1 MSLSKLSVNYLFF
14 GIFFAIIAALHCF
27 HVYLIDQGDAW
38 LKLQFI
44 LNALFQCFIEVFVLA
59 TLAYWLQTRAPKWVW
74 LSFIGCTMVIF
85 LLHCVEFFL
94 MRLMDI
100 SIQYGLGMVFDE
112 TLENFIEML
121 LATHVPM
128 GTWILALLIGGGAV
142 VGGVA
147 LYLKSQK
154 WCVQHPIQFRKSW
167 MLSLG
172 VLPLLLISTG
182 ETAIVH
188 RELAQA
194 LPWKRTFLGPREPIV
209 ALEHHLA
216 SAPQEKEIL
225 EKMGRL
231 KMGNHQKPDLFLFVI
246 ESLRPDYITEQTAPH
261 LHRFKEEFISP
272 EKSLASGNG
281 TQLSWFSIFYSKFPF
296 YFSQMEK
303 WKSGGLG
310 LRCLKELGYEV
321 HVLSSTRL
329 SYYRM
334 DQRIFGQGIV
344 DSFSLFPACE
354 NMAAHESDWK
364 VFEALNEKVEN
375 EKKGGRCFIVFL
387 ESTHF
392 GYSFPEG
399 PFAPYDDGV
408 KHLQIAFSM
417 KGLEKVKNRYRNAIH
432 YTDCLFGQFEAS
444 LKKSGG
450 WDEAMIVVTG
460 DHGEEFYENGHL
472 FHASNL
478 SPQQINV
485 PLYFKFGHV
494 RKSCSLTSHIDIFP
508 SVLHYLL
515 GDTASFEG
523 LFDGESIFSEQKW
536 PYAIV
541 GRYNGSRSPYEFL
554 IHNGKSSLLARFND
568 KGRIF
573 NADALQILEMD
584 GDELGSFTP
593 ALRKITS
600 GSMSI
605 DLRRAD

>member
-1 MSLSKLSVNYLFF
+1 MKLSKLSVNYLFF
-14 GIFFAIIAALHCF
+14 GIFFAIIATLHCF
-27 HVYLIDQGDAW
+27 HVCLIDQGDAW
-38 LKLQFI
+38 LKLQYIINTF
-44 LNALFQCFIEVFVLA
+44 FQCFLEALVLA
-59 TLAYWLQTRAPKWVW
+59 AIACLLQTHAPKWIC

-100 SIQYGLGMVFDE
+100 SIQFGLGMVFDE

-121 LATHVPM
+121 LATHVPL
-128 GTWILALLIGGGAV
+128 GTWILAVLIGGAV
-142 VGGVA
+142 VIGGMS
-147 LYLKSQK
+147 LYLRSQK
-154 WCVQHPIQFRKSW
+154 WIQLHPIKFKKSLA
-167 MLSLG
+167 MALG
-172 VLPLLLISTG
+172 SLPLLLIAADRIFSAS

-194 LPWKRTFLGPREPIV
+194 LPWKRTFLGPRELIV
-209 ALEHHLA
+209 ALEHCL
-216 SAPQEKEIL
+216 SSPPQEQEML
-225 EKMGRL
+225 EKIGRL
-231 KMGNHQKPDLFLFVI
+231 KMGKQHKPDLFLFVI
-246 ESLRPDYITEQTAPH
+246 ESLRPDYITEETAPH
-261 LHRFKEEFISP
+261 LHRFKQEFICP
-272 EKSLASGNG
+272 EVSLASGNG

-310 LRCLKELGYEV
+310 LRSLKELGYQV

-334 DQRIFGQGIV
+334 DQRIFGQEIA
-344 DSFSLFPACE
+344 DSFSLFPADDK
-354 NMAAHESDWK
+354 MAAHESDWK
-364 VFEALNEKVEN
+364 VFEALSKKIEKE
-375 EKKGGRCFIVFL
+375 EKGGRCFIIFL

-399 PFAPYDDGV
+399 PFAPYDDGI

-432 YTDCLFGQFEAS
+432 YTDCLFGQFVAS

-485 PLYFKFGHV
+485 PLYFKLGSA
-494 RKSCSLTSHIDIFP
+494 KGACTLASHIDIFP

-523 LFDGESIFSEQKW
+523 LFDGESIFSRQKW

-554 IHNGKSSLLARFND
+554 IHNGESSLLARFND

-573 NADALQILEMD
+573 NADALHILEMD
-584 GDELGSFTP
+584 EDGLRSFTP
-593 ALRKITS
+593 ALRRIT
-600 GSMSI
+600 GHP
-605 DLRRAD
+605 